1 MKLGRAVGYIGK
13 KDFDTAETD
22 LKALATDMSTEHG
35 ARAAW
40 ELARLQMER
49 GNYKGAED
57 QIDALLDS
65 GTPQTYWIGR
75 AYILLSD
82 VLVKEGKPNAA
93 REYLES
99 LKNNYP
105 GKEKDIFNDIE
116 SRLKSI
122 NKPKVV
128 TRSKKR

>member
-1 MKLGRAVGYIGK
+1 MKAYP
-13 KDFDTAETD
+13 
-22 LKALATDMSTEHG
+22 
-35 ARAAW
+35 
-40 ELARLQMER
+40 
-49 GNYKGAED
+49 

-82 VLVKEGKPNAA
+82 VLVKEGKPKAA

-105 GKEKDIFNDIE
+105 GKEKDIFSDIE
-116 SRLKSI
+116 SRLKSLS
-122 NKPKVV
+122 KPKVV
-128 TRSKKR
+128 TRAKKK

>member
-1 MKLGRAVGYIGK
+1 MGVSRTPVR
-13 KDFDTAETD
+13 E
-22 LKALATDMSTEHG
+22 ALRRLANEGLVKIVPNSG
-35 ARAAW
+35 ARVAAPTVN
-40 ELARLQMER
+40 EME
-49 GNYKGAED
+49 N
-57 QIDALLDS
+57 
-65 GTPQTYWIGR
+65 
-75 AYILLSD
+75 AYN
-82 VLVKEGKPNAA
+82 V